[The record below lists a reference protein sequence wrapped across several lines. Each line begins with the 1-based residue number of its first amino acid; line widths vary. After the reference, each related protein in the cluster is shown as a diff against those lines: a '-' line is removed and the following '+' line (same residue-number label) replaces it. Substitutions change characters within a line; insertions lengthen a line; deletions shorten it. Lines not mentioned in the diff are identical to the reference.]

1 MESMPAA
8 KVKNIKPMSKTK
20 LKKTIKNVVCR
31 PDPVTWPLASDHEKE
46 SLEAVLQKHCVN
58 IPTFK
63 KPHWNEI
70 KSIPKEKRPKP
81 PPIEKV
87 EGLLFGI
94 SECQS
99 SIQSGICSA
108 ILIESEVNP
117 KLLVESL
124 IEDCLTH
131 SIPYIC
137 LKDLRK
143 TSATNFGIATSCLGV
158 KKNCL
163 LDIQSVIE
171 DIYKKKQPIRE
182 VSDAKCNEKEESM
195 EIDTSTQ
202 ILPSKTYPYL
212 QRKDKKTRVFSPSES
227 TKPGSASN
235 KFSGQNFIEFSGS
248 KKSDR
253 KSYMNMILK
262 RISNNPNRVKL
273 KE

>member
-1 MESMPAA
+1 MESIPAA

-31 PDPVTWPLASDHEKE
+31 PDPVTWPLASDPEIA
-46 SLEAVLQKHCVN
+46 SLEAVLQKHCIN

-63 KPHWNEI
+63 KLHWNEI

-81 PPIEKV
+81 PPIKKV

-94 SECQS
+94 SECQN
-99 SIQSGICSA
+99 SIESGICSA

-117 KLLVESL
+117 KVLVESL
-124 IEDCLTH
+124 IEDCQTH
-131 SIPYIC
+131 SIPFIC

-143 TSATNFGIATSCLGV
+143 TSAINFGIATSCLGI

-171 DIYKKKQPIRE
+171 DIYEKKQPIIKE
-182 VSDAKCNEKEESM
+182 ISITKSCEKEESM
-195 EIDTSTQ
+195 DMDTSSQ
-202 ILPSKTYPYL
+202 ILTYPYL
-212 QRKDKKTRVFSPSES
+212 HRKDKKTRVFSPSEN
-227 TKPGSASN
+227 TKLGNAMN